1 MSVQPDPEQRP
12 PVGTTGAASKN
23 PYSGT
28 LGPRYKEKHAH
39 IRGRGLISSSALG
52 LADGL
57 ITNLAFLT
65 GFGSAETDLGL
76 IRFAGLAA
84 MLAGTVSMFFGGIL
98 AARSEFDL
106 FRADS
111 RREAYEIENER
122 DEEIM
127 ELKELYME
135 KGLSAQEADSVVSRV
150 SAHKDRFLEDMLVNE
165 LHIHASNIE
174 KPYRLG
180 VAIGL
185 SFLVGAL
192 VPLLP
197 YYAFGVK
204 EYALVVSVAF
214 SLVFLF
220 SAGAWKGRIVG
231 RTPWR
236 SGLETLTIGAAA
248 AAILFAIGTLLGFV

>member
-1 MSVQPDPEQRP
+1 MSTEP
-12 PVGTTGAASKN
+12 PAEKQSPAASGGV
-23 PYSGT
+23 PPRASSSGRMGT
-28 LGPRYKEKHAH
+28 RYQEKHTH

-65 GFGSAETDLGL
+65 GFGGAVTDLGL

-98 AARSEFDL
+98 AARSELDL

-111 RREAYEIENER
+111 RREAYEIDNER
-122 DEEIM
+122 EEEIM
-127 ELKELYME
+127 ELKDLYME
-135 KGLSAQEADSVVSRV
+135 KGLTSQEADIVVARV
-150 SAHKDRFLEDMLVNE
+150 SARKDAFLEDMLVNE
-165 LHIHASNIE
+165 LHIHSSHLE
-174 KPYRLG
+174 RPYKLG
-180 VAIGL
+180 ATIGL

-197 YYAFGVK
+197 YYLTGVK
-204 EYALVVSVAF
+204 EYALTASILC

-220 SAGAWKGRIVG
+220 SAGVWKGSIVG
-231 RTPWR
+231 RPLWR
-236 SGLETLTIGAAA
+236 SGLETLLIGAVAT
-248 AAILFAIGTLLGFV
+248 AILFTIGTFLGFV